1 LLYLKPNLNYT
12 DFIKIFI
19 DLLFIIIDNDINIPK
34 LQLIFIRIFDL
45 KIKKNKYQL
54 KDDII
59 DLLVPGADI
68 NSTSD
73 EILVL
78 KNDEININEKFK
90 EEFGINNLI
99 EIYKIII

>member
-1 LLYLKPNLNYT
+1 MLYLKPNLNYT